1 MKWKKDRGGKSCGP
15 FSVEGNKNRGR
26 GRKRKIRAFARRG
39 RGEGA
44 AKEKGDSSFVVSS
57 ISIKCDR
64 NMF

>member
-1 MKWKKDRGGKSCGP
+1 MLRS
-15 FSVEGNKNRGR
+15 FFVEGNKNRGR

-44 AKEKGDSSFVVSS
+44 AKEKGDSSFVI
-57 ISIKCDR
+57 ISITAKCDR